1 MSLTLILKD
10 LQIIQE
16 SNLSEKDKRDL
27 SSSLNQALHW
37 TKDQKEKYD
46 QSVTEC
52 DQNHIKGPRLDGKPY
67 LTLFTEEEN

>member
-16 SNLSEKDKRDL
+16 SNLSEKRDL

-37 TKDQKEKYD
+37 TRDQKEKYD
-46 QSVTEC
+46 QSVTVW
-52 DQNHIKGPRLDGKPY
+52 DQTHIKGPRLDGKPY